1 MSEERGREC
10 KVAFL
15 FSLLLLNVSALLL
28 LLLLSLYRRCSA
40 RNVSNSTHV
49 VFVLRC
55 VCMVGGVVFAI
66 ITIIRIVLDFPIHF
80 LL

>member
-28 LLLLSLYRRCSA
+28 LLSLRPRCSA
-40 RNVSNSTHV
+40 QNVSNSTHV
-49 VFVLRC
+49 VLVAPRRVYMVVL
-55 VCMVGGVVFAI
+55 FS
-66 ITIIRIVLDFPIHF
+66 LF
-80 LL
+80 